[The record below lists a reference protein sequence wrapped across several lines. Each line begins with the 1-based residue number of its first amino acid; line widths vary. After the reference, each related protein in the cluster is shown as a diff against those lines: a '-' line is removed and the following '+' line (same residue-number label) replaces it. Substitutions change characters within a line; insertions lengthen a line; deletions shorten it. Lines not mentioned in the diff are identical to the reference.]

1 VPALDEAAFALTL
14 KVRPALVSLALGD
27 PGELV
32 KRAHDAGSKV
42 MQQVTTVAQARQAAE
57 RGVDLV
63 VGPGQRRRRLRG
75 NGGRARA
82 HPQVVD
88 AVRPLPVVAA
98 GGIADGRG
106 LAAALMLGAE
116 AINIGTRFLACE
128 ESPVSA
134 AWKRSIVNA
143 AARMLFAW
151 TC

>member
-1 VPALDEAAFALTL
+1 LRLTL

-63 VGPGQRRRRLRG
+63 VAQGSDGRRLRG

-82 HPQVVD
+82 HP
-88 AVRPLPVVAA
+88 A
-98 GGIADGRG
+98 GGRRRAPAPRGRGRPEIADGRG

-116 AINIGTRFLACE
+116 AINIGTRS
-128 ESPVSA
+128 SPA
-134 AWKRSIVNA
+134 KNHP
-143 AARMLFAW
+143 
-151 TC
+151 